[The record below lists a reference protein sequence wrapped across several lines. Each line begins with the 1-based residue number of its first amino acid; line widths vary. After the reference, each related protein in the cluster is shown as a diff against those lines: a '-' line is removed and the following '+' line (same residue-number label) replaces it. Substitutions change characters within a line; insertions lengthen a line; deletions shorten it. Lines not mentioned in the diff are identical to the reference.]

1 MMRPNRTFLDFD
13 FVHSKNQDNVTKQY
27 PLNQE
32 YIKLQYSERTNLI
45 SAVIKFELNIESQ
58 CPIHLCTFFI
68 GNKLNYR

>member
-1 MMRPNRTFLDFD
+1 MRPNRNFLNFD
-13 FVHSKNQDNVTKQY
+13 FAYPKNQDILTKQY

-45 SAVIKFELNIESQ
+45 SVVVNFKSNIESQ

-68 GNKLNYR
+68 GNRLNYR